1 MGFQALRDEHN
12 QMLQHR
18 FRFHVGSQY
27 FTGQPQLAITT
38 ATDEIIA
45 AASLLAN
52 AVFANAMAFD
62 ISVDPQKGV
71 KTTEQVAA
79 EIEAETGINA
89 INWLDQE
96 SRECVLLVATAH

>member
-45 AASLLAN
+45 AASLL
-52 AVFANAMAFD
+52 ANAMAFD